1 VRNIRCL
8 SRLLGPIAL
17 GIAIVAPAASASA
30 PPATVSQWH
39 NAIEQVPTS
48 GVGCYSASYPALAWR
63 AGPCSVAPAVPLAP
77 SPVALD
83 APLGP
88 ATVGDGNDDSA
99 VVQGKLTHA
108 TGTFTNVS
116 PRITETGQVDGSG
129 RQVANTFTL
138 QINSQFFSGSPA
150 CDGAADPSDCQAW
163 EQFVY
168 DTAANEV
175 FIQYWLI
182 NYDTTCPAGYYSYS
196 PDCYTNSPAST
207 FSGGP
212 LTAPELAST
221 VFQGTAKSGGN
232 DSVSLS
238 DGGTASKV
246 VTKDSKL
253 HLAAFWN
260 TTEWDVFGDGSGSQ
274 AKFGAGTTLE
284 PVTTL
289 VGTSKAAPSC
299 VAEGFTGE
307 TNNLTLSGTP
317 AFGTVK
323 SPSMGDEQ
331 TNGSTTAATCAT
343 AKKAAK

>member
-1 VRNIRCL
+1 M
-8 SRLLGPIAL
+8 
-17 GIAIVAPAASASA
+17 VAPTASASA
-30 PPATVSQWH
+30 APLTVSGWH
-39 NAIEQVPTS
+39 TAIEQVPTN
-48 GVGCYSASYPALAWR
+48 GQGCYHASYPALAWH
-63 AGPCSVAPAVPLAP
+63 ASPCTAAPVVPLAP
-77 SPVALD
+77 SPVAVGL
-83 APLGP
+83 ASSGP
-88 ATVGDGNDDSA
+88 DTVGDGHDDSA
-99 VVQGKLTHA
+99 VVQGTITQA

-116 PRITETGQVDGSG
+116 PGITETGQVDGSG
-129 RQVANTFTL
+129 GQVANTFTL
-138 QINSQFFSGSPA
+138 QLNSEFFSGSPA
-150 CDGAADPSDCQAW
+150 CDGAANPSACQAW

-182 NYDTTCPAGYYSYS
+182 DYHNTCPAKYYSYP

-221 VFQGTAKSGGN
+221 VFEGKAKSGAN
-232 DSVSLS
+232 DTVSLS

-253 HLAAFWN
+253 DLASFWN

-274 AKFGAGTTLE
+274 AKFGAHTTLE

-289 VGTSKAAPSC
+289 VGTSNAAPSC

-307 TNNLTLSGTP
+307 TNNLTLTGTP
-317 AFGTVK
+317 ALGKVK
-323 SPSMGDEQ
+323 SPTMGDEQ
-331 TNGSTTAATCAT
+331 TNGSTTAANCAT
-343 AKKAAK
+343 AAKSVK